1 MKPNNLN
8 TEQAKLNAQ
17 HASFPRDSCALGGS
31 RSRRTAACVREMN
44 ATRRT
49 LRPHSG
55 GWYSEGERPPRE
67 QMQTQ
72 IRKFE
77 RCAHRKEA
85 LSPKT
90 HLDSS
95 VLLNLFFLCVCVFPP
110 FLAFGQGRAES
121 IAAHYCKSSA
131 AGGERTSDGRRC
143 LHAPPGGVFV
153 NPAWS
158 GDVAP
163 VG

>member
-95 VLLNLFFLCVCVFPP
+95 VLLNFFCVCVFFPP
-110 FLAFGQGRAES
+110 SLLLGRDERRASPLITVKAVRREASARLTGDDAFTHPPAV
-121 IAAHYCKSSA
+121 SS
-131 AGGERTSDGRRC
+131 
-143 LHAPPGGVFV
+143 
-153 NPAWS
+153 
-158 GDVAP
+158 
-163 VG
+163 